1 MVRRSRRVWIL
12 IIALGVCTASGWTQ
26 QGDPRVSSPSQPLP
40 PLKDSSSKAS
50 TDTSDSGAAPAGI
63 VPDNRPLSGA
73 EQYGL
78 GTPSGRRSTLG
89 GSVQFRES
97 ADTNS
102 TSTPGG
108 STDIQSVSYLTG
120 NFGLRRLWRTSE
132 LAMTYSGGGVLYNT
146 RSDLNE
152 VFHQVGISERVTLR
166 RWGFLLSDQ
175 VGYLPESSFGFNGLG
190 TPIAINSGLG
200 GFGSQFS
207 NLNPIFDPNQ
217 SILTGRARRISNV
230 VVGEVQY
237 SVSARTSVTATASY
251 GLLHFMGAGFIDD
264 RNWAVHGGYNYA
276 LNARDTLGVT
286 YAYSQ
291 FSFNTNDTKI
301 DNHSVQLA
309 YGRRITGRLALQ
321 VGAGPQITTFQ
332 NVTTSP
338 GTQIS
343 WGAGASLHY
352 KRSRSG
358 YFLSYLRGVTGGVGL
373 FEGAQRDEV
382 QAGVT
387 RQLTRTWN
395 GSVSAGY
402 ARNSAIGQLTP
413 GLTQEVKLNSWT
425 AGAGLDR
432 PLGRRMSVFF
442 NYNFQHQNSDT
453 SICIAGGCGTVLVR
467 HQFGVGLNWTIRPIA
482 ID

>member
-1 MVRRSRRVWIL
+1 MM
-12 IIALGVCTASGWTQ
+12 
-26 QGDPRVSSPSQPLP
+26 
-40 PLKDSSSKAS
+40 
-50 TDTSDSGAAPAGI
+50 
-63 VPDNRPLSGA
+63 PDNRPLSGA

-102 TSTPGG
+102 TSAPGG
-108 STDIQSVSYLTG
+108 STDIRSASYLTG
-120 NFGLRRLWRTSE
+120 NFALHRLWRNSE
-132 LAMTYSGGGVLYNT
+132 LAATYSGGGGLYNT
-146 RSDLNE
+146 QSDLNE

-175 VGYLPESSFGFNGLG
+175 VSYLPESSFGFNGLG
-190 TPIAINSGLG
+190 TPIGINSGLG

-237 SVSARTSVTATASY
+237 SVSARTSVTATVSY
-251 GLLHFMGAGFIDD
+251 GLLHFMHAGFIDD
-264 RNWAVHGGYNYA
+264 HTWTVQGGYNYA
-276 LNARDTLGVT
+276 LNRRDTLGVT
-286 YAYSQ
+286 YG
-291 FSFNTNDTKI
+291 FSEIFFNINDTKI

-321 VGAGPQITTFQ
+321 LGAGPQITTFR
-332 NVTTSP
+332 NVTTNP
-338 GTQIS
+338 GSQVS
-343 WGAGASLHY
+343 WGAGASLRY
-352 KRSRSG
+352 KRSRSD
-358 YFLSYLRGVTGGVGL
+358 YSLSYMRGITGGVGL
-373 FEGAQRDEV
+373 FEGAKRDEV
-382 QAGVT
+382 QAGVSRT
-387 RQLTRTWN
+387 LTRAWT
-395 GSVSAGY
+395 GSLSAGY

-413 GLTQEVKLNSWT
+413 GLTQEVRLNSWT

-442 NYNFQHQNSDT
+442 NYNFQHQNSDS
-453 SICIAGGCGTVLVR
+453 SICTTGGCGTVFLR